1 MMKYFGASNHNI
13 PEAARKILAA
23 MNYFDLSLVTAP
35 VPSHGGANHGASK
48 KPSERFS
55 TYQCNDAMIS
65 IASSAKDKP
74 ITVTIAKT
82 DKNGISEDILFHFD
96 PVKKMLLTARQTE
109 DPLGEGL

>member
-1 MMKYFGASNHNI
+1 MKHFGASNHNI

-23 MNYFDLSLVTAP
+23 MNYFDLNLVTAS
-35 VPSHGGANHGASK
+35 VPATSGTSK
-48 KPSERFS
+48 RPSERFS

-74 ITVTIAKT
+74 VTVTIAKT
-82 DKNGISEDILFHFD
+82 HQNGISEDILFHFD